1 MDSFP
6 FFNQEDIF
14 DSYTTSKNKNSEKE
28 LKDKDE
34 LHKKKKEENSEGG
47 SMNVTQEVVENNIN
61 KNKNLKPAFSEEKIK
76 NILGKFGIIDKF
88 DENFITPKDKKSVS
102 LFEVKIKQKR
112 NRNSN
117 NKKKIKLLKKKGRKT
132 KYDKTERLRG
142 KNSSD
147 NIIKKCKGIFFNYI
161 IIYVNLIIKKYA
173 LNLQK
178 NFELLNLSYES
189 YVNNLKKENEM
200 SLLNMSLKDFV
211 SLDISS
217 RYGFNLDFN
226 QQKMKKILNDEQDN
240 VILNSLLNMTFS
252 QWIDVFTNKIENSFD
267 FGFNGLQNVLNNL
280 YNNED
285 DEYFSRFIFYLFNYQ
300 NWFQNK
306 KGRKRKT
313 KINSDEII

>member
-1 MDSFP
+1 
-6 FFNQEDIF
+6 
-14 DSYTTSKNKNSEKE
+14 
-28 LKDKDE
+28 
-34 LHKKKKEENSEGG
+34 
-47 SMNVTQEVVENNIN
+47 MNVTQEVVENNIN

-189 YVNNLKKENEM
+189 YVNNLKKENEIN
-200 SLLNMSLKDFV
+200 LLNMSLKDFV

-267 FGFNGLQNVLNNL
+267 FEFNGLQNVLNNL

-306 KGRKRKT
+306 KGRKPKR

>member
-1 MDSFP
+1 
-6 FFNQEDIF
+6 
-14 DSYTTSKNKNSEKE
+14 
-28 LKDKDE
+28 
-34 LHKKKKEENSEGG
+34 
-47 SMNVTQEVVENNIN
+47 MNVTQEVVENNKN

-117 NKKKIKLLKKKGRKT
+117 NKKKIKLLKKKGRKK

-161 IIYVNLIIKKYA
+161 IIYVNLFLKKYA

-200 SLLNMSLKDFV
+200 NLLNMSLKDFV

-217 RYGFNLDFN
+217 RYGFIL
-226 QQKMKKILNDEQDN
+226 KK
-240 VILNSLLNMTFS
+240 ST
-252 QWIDVFTNKIENSFD
+252 K
-267 FGFNGLQNVLNNL
+267 NGKN
-280 YNNED
+280 
-285 DEYFSRFIFYLFNYQ
+285 
-300 NWFQNK
+300 
-306 KGRKRKT
+306 T
-313 KINSDEII
+313 K